1 MMTYRRQV
9 SKAQQLGGIETVMRV
24 LLKHEAMCAGNVSVT
39 DVYDCSEVEL
49 RTMVERDRCLRAI
62 RMGCSP
68 RDIAL
73 RTPQTILQELWNAEE
88 RSAHSFHRSDR
99 ASGAAYSYEE
109 LADIG
114 QEPQGYSASP
124 EDILL
129 SAEETREEANCLQ
142 TIFRE
147 VEKLPA
153 GQRNIVKGVFVKGTS
168 QSDMARELGVSRAG
182 VQTAFNGCAQNSCC
196 HSRRKRSGEEHDNIS
211 GRRGKGLVM
220 VHFSVTRVRGSGPY
234 DLDACGD
241 ILAIARAVGAM
252 SEDAY
257 AGRRNITQCDGDG
270 YRENDMFRLELDTE
284 KHGVRHGRHAR

>member
-1 MMTYRRQV
+1 
-9 SKAQQLGGIETVMRV
+9 MRIS
-24 LLKHEAMCAGNVSVT
+24 LKHEAMRAGNVSVT
-39 DVYDCSEVEL
+39 DIYNCSEVEL

-99 ASGAAYSYEE
+99 ASGATYSYEE

-129 SAEETREEANCLQ
+129 SAEETREKANCLQ

-153 GQRNIVKGVFVKGTS
+153 GQRNIVKGVFVKGAS
-168 QSDMARELGVSRAG
+168 QSDMARELGVSRAA
-182 VQTAFNGCAQNSCC
+182 VSKQLSTAV
-196 HSRRKRSGEEHDNIS
+196 RKIRVVIRGESEVVKNMTTS
-211 GRRGKGLVM
+211 
-220 VHFSVTRVRGSGPY
+220 
-234 DLDACGD
+234 
-241 ILAIARAVGAM
+241 AVG
-252 SEDAY
+252 EGKDW
-257 AGRRNITQCDGDG
+257 
-270 YRENDMFRLELDTE
+270 
-284 KHGVRHGRHAR
+284 

>member
-1 MMTYRRQV
+1 MMTYHRQV

-114 QEPQGYSASP
+114 QEPHP
-124 EDILL
+124 
-129 SAEETREEANCLQ
+129 
-142 TIFRE
+142 
-147 VEKLPA
+147 
-153 GQRNIVKGVFVKGTS
+153 
-168 QSDMARELGVSRAG
+168 
-182 VQTAFNGCAQNSCC
+182 
-196 HSRRKRSGEEHDNIS
+196 
-211 GRRGKGLVM
+211 
-220 VHFSVTRVRGSGPY
+220 
-234 DLDACGD
+234 
-241 ILAIARAVGAM
+241 M
-252 SEDAY
+252 S
-257 AGRRNITQCDGDG
+257 I
-270 YRENDMFRLELDTE
+270 
-284 KHGVRHGRHAR
+284 

>member
-168 QSDMARELGVSRAG
+168 QSDMARELGVSRAA
-182 VQTAFNGCAQNSCC
+182 VSKQLSTAV
-196 HSRRKRSGEEHDNIS
+196 RKIRVAIRGESEVVKNMTTS
-211 GRRGKGLVM
+211 ALGGGK
-220 VHFSVTRVRGSGPY
+220 
-234 DLDACGD
+234 DW
-241 ILAIARAVGAM
+241 
-252 SEDAY
+252 
-257 AGRRNITQCDGDG
+257 
-270 YRENDMFRLELDTE
+270 
-284 KHGVRHGRHAR
+284 